1 MIVGVAAQSGPLIS
15 SVTALYLNVFV
26 LVAQLFGK
34 VPALK
39 ALAPTQTE
47 GPFKITQLAVLL
59 IFIALGILATT
70 RFRSEELRAA

>member
-1 MIVGVAAQSGPLIS
+1 VIS

-26 LVAQLFGK
+26 LVVQLFGK

-47 GPFKITQLAVLL
+47 GPFKITQLTVLV
-59 IFIALGILATT
+59 IFIVLGILATT
-70 RFRSEELRAA
+70 RFRKEELRAA